1 MPAKKTAA
9 LLALLLAGVGLRTA
23 VAARGWFYYD
33 DLTLYAQAREHRL
46 PDLGLLF
53 SPHDGHLMPG
63 SWLVEWALAHG
74 AGLSWPAA
82 VTALGVGNLLAAS
95 AVAWAYR
102 PLSRSLIPL
111 AAYLFTPITLTTST
125 WLASAVNTLPL
136 HAALALCLGYAL
148 RAVRAPA
155 DALAARWCVGA
166 GAALLCGALFS
177 ERALFIAPAVLLML
191 ACCRLLGRAGA
202 RWSGLLALCLLLP
215 TATWAGVYAA
225 AVGDPR
231 TAPADPL
238 PFLGHGYGLGLLPT
252 LAGGP
257 WRWERWH
264 PGPPWAAPDTA
275 GILLGAAA
283 GLLLLALTIRR
294 AAAWIPVAA
303 YPALCFL
310 ALALARSGPDTALEI
325 TQTLRHVSEVAVLG
339 AVALA
344 YALPTRLPM
353 SARALMGAW
362 LVSSLISTLAY
373 AQVWAPQPGRDFFH
387 GLRTSLQPHHAPLL
401 DQDLPLEVLLPVTHP
416 YNRLSAYGAALG
428 DSSPVSPATS
438 DPVIVGADGSLHPS
452 EIHEMRAT
460 ASPQQC
466 DAGAVLPLDGPLLN
480 REWVVRL
487 NYMAA
492 APGVGTVSLNG
503 ESVEFPIAAGIHSVY
518 VQIAGGGNLLHASG
532 PTACF
537 SRSSVGIL
545 QP

>member
-1 MPAKKTAA
+1 M
-9 LLALLLAGVGLRTA
+9 
-23 VAARGWFYYD
+23 
-33 DLTLYAQAREHRL
+33 
-46 PDLGLLF
+46 
-53 SPHDGHLMPG
+53 
-63 SWLVEWALAHG
+63 
-74 AGLSWPAA
+74 
-82 VTALGVGNLLAAS
+82 
-95 AVAWAYR
+95 
-102 PLSRSLIPL
+102 
-111 AAYLFTPITLTTST
+111 
-125 WLASAVNTLPL
+125 
-136 HAALALCLGYAL
+136 
-148 RAVRAPA
+148 
-155 DALAARWCVGA
+155 GA

-177 ERALFIAPAVLLML
+177 ERALFIAPAVLLVL

-202 RWSGLLALCLLLP
+202 RRGGLLALCLLLP

-252 LAGGP
+252 LASGP

-353 SARALMGAW
+353 SARALGGAW

-387 GLRTSLQPHHAPLL
+387 GLRTSLQRHHAPLL

-416 YNRLSAYGAALG
+416 YNRLSAYSDALG
-428 DSSPVSPATS
+428 TPSFVGAATS
-438 DPVIVGADGSLHPS
+438 DPVIVGADGSLHPA

-466 DAGAVLPLDGPLLN
+466 DAGTALPLDGPLLN

-503 ESVEFPIAAGIHSVY
+503 ESVEFPIASGIHSIY